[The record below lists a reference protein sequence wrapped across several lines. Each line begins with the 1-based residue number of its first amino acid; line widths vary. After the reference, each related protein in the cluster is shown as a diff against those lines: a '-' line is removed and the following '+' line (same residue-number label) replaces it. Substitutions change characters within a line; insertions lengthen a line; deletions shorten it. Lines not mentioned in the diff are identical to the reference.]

1 MQKQDRFERY
11 TPQYPLPVDITN
23 MSRQDTVCQFCG
35 VSYLIHNEIKALE
48 TKCQKLEAD
57 LAYYA
62 GINSRESALEQTLQ
76 SERARMSDLESN
88 LAISTHKLN
97 EMIRKLQL
105 VQDQLEQ
112 SINAHQE
119 TKNSFSKYSS
129 KLRFTRNQIE
139 NIRKEYLILQDFYS
153 NDIQNRNMYLQTA
166 ENTLQKEIRIIIDK
180 YTKQIDNYQI
190 EIEQYQQQLNEKNQ
204 SFRDLQ
210 IKYQQSQLQSNESHT
225 ITEND
230 LEAAREEIEIQ
241 KNELS
246 YLREQISQ
254 FEQTKIQLQNDL
266 EQTKQYIQ
274 QLEKQL
280 SDKDQSK
287 KNSDLIIDQY
297 RQQLTNEKEL
307 RLKANTELE
316 NIRSKFLQLTD
327 DYEQLNIMKKDF
339 ETNELNTRRKIDE
352 INRSRQA
359 VLDRTRDE
367 YEKLLRKY
375 TDLDE
380 VYHELVNLRDKDSL
394 ESKTIRSELERL
406 HNENIELK
414 KQRETLNITH
424 DIQMKKLHDTYSI
437 KLREAEQWPDRLQ
450 TELSREREHHRIQIH
465 ELEQSLKENFLTELN
480 IEKQKYTG
488 LLRKYEHDSGYST
501 EQLRHELL
509 STEKVTIEQRHY
521 YTKQIEQLEK
531 DKIDLKKELDTLR
544 DVLKELH
551 EQMNNQ
557 ESMSNDRVNNLKIK
571 EDLLAKE
578 TSLFQAQST
587 INELHKCLEQTREE
601 MITLQETVHKECTE
615 REQLKDA
622 LIDARQQLLTMK
634 KNSVL
639 NGTVS
644 RSLHSP
650 PVAFEE
656 LEKRVSEP
664 LSYSQ
669 NYHRNKIPSCIQSEP
684 TKHDNSMPSDVAD
697 SIARPMSSS
706 KNVPYRYKAL
716 PPIQQQ
722 QQQQLQKQRRNGNIV
737 SSNKS
742 EQLLETQRRIARFIK
757 HIK

>member
-1 MQKQDRFERY
+1 MHKQDHFERY

-48 TKCQKLEAD
+48 GKCQKLEAD

-62 GINSRESALEQTLQ
+62 GISSRENALEQTLQ
-76 SERARMSDLESN
+76 NERARMSDLESN
-88 LAISTHKLN
+88 LAISTHKHN
-97 EMIRKLQL
+97 EMTRKLQL
-105 VQDQLEQ
+105 VHDQLEQ

-129 KLRFTRNQIE
+129 KLRLTRNQIQT
-139 NIRKEYLILQDFYS
+139 IRKEYSILQDFYS
-153 NDIQNRNMYLQTA
+153 NDIQNWKMYLQTV
-166 ENTLQKEIRIIIDK
+166 EITLQKETQIIMNK
-180 YTKQIDNYQI
+180 YTKQINNYQT
-190 EIEQYQQQLNEKNQ
+190 EIEQYQQQLNEINQ

-210 IKYQQSQLQSNESHT
+210 IKYQQSQLQLNESHT
-225 ITEND
+225 IIQND
-230 LEAAREEIEIQ
+230 LEAARGEIEIQ

-254 FEQTKIQLQNDL
+254 YEQTKTQLQNDL
-266 EQTKQYIQ
+266 EQTKRFAQ
-274 QLEKQL
+274 QLERQL
-280 SDKDQSK
+280 SDKDASK
-287 KNSDLIIDQY
+287 ANTDLIIDQY

-307 RLKANTELE
+307 RLKADTELE
-316 NIRSKFLQLTD
+316 NIRSKFLQLTN
-327 DYEQLNIMKKDF
+327 DYEQLNLMKKEF

-375 TDLDE
+375 HDLDE
-380 VYHELVNLRDKDSL
+380 VYHELVNLREKDTL
-394 ESKTIRSELERL
+394 ELKTIRSELERL
-406 HNENIELK
+406 HNENIELT
-414 KQRETLNITH
+414 KQRETLHITH
-424 DIQMKKLHDTYSI
+424 DIQMKKIHDTYSI

-450 TELSREREHHRIQIH
+450 TELNREREQHRIQIH
-465 ELEQSLKENFLTELN
+465 ELEQRLKENFLTELN

-531 DKIDLKKELDTLR
+531 DKIDLKKELDALR

-557 ESMSNDRVNNLKIK
+557 ESMNNDRIHNLKLK

-587 INELHKCLEQTREE
+587 INELQQCLEQTREE

-622 LIDARQQLLTMK
+622 LIDARQQLLAMK
-634 KNSVL
+634 KNGVL

-669 NYHRNKIPSCIQSEP
+669 NYHPNKIPSCIQSEP
-684 TKHDNSMPSDVAD
+684 TKRDNSVSGNVAD
-697 SIARPMSSS
+697 SIARPMSTS
-706 KNVPYRYKAL
+706 KNIPYRYNAL

-722 QQQQLQKQRRNGNIV
+722 QQQQKQRRNGNILA
-737 SSNKS
+737 SNKS
-742 EQLLETQRRIARFIK
+742 GQLIENQRRIARFIK
-757 HIK
+757 HVK

>member
-1 MQKQDRFERY
+1 MQKQDHFERY

-35 VSYLIHNEIKALE
+35 ISYLIHNEIKALE
-48 TKCQKLEAD
+48 AKCQKLEAD
-57 LAYYA
+57 LVYYT
-62 GINSRESALEQTLQ
+62 GISSRESALEQTLQ
-76 SERARMSDLESN
+76 NERARISDLESN
-88 LAISTHKLN
+88 LAINTHKLN
-97 EMIRKLQL
+97 EMTRKLQL
-105 VQDQLEQ
+105 VKDQLEQ

-129 KLRFTRNQIE
+129 KLRLTHSQIQ
-139 NIRKEYLILQDFYS
+139 NIRKEYFILQDFYS
-153 NDIQNRNMYLQTA
+153 NDIQNWKIYLQTV
-166 ENTLQKEIRIIIDK
+166 ENTLQKEIRLIMDK
-180 YTKQIDNYQI
+180 YTKQINNYQT
-190 EIEQYQQQLNEKNQ
+190 EIEQYQQQLNETHQ

-210 IKYQQSQLQSNESHT
+210 VKYHQSQLESNESHA
-225 ITEND
+225 ITQND
-230 LEAAREEIEIQ
+230 LEAARKEIEIQ

-246 YLREQISQ
+246 HLHEQLSQ
-254 FEQTKIQLQNDL
+254 FEQTKIKLQNDL
-266 EQTKQYIQ
+266 EQTKQNSQ
-274 QLEKQL
+274 QLERQL
-280 SDKDQSK
+280 LDKDQSQ

-297 RQQLTNEKEL
+297 RQQFTNEKEL
-307 RLKANTELE
+307 RLKADNELE
-316 NIRSKFLQLTD
+316 NIRSKFFQLTN
-327 DYEQLNIMKKDF
+327 DYEQLNIMKQEF
-339 ETNELNTRRKIDE
+339 ETNETNTRRKIDE
-352 INRSRQA
+352 MNRSRQA

-380 VYHELVNLRDKDSL
+380 VYHELINLREKDTL
-394 ESKTIRSELERL
+394 ELKIIRSELERI
-406 HNENIELK
+406 HNENIELT
-414 KQRETLNITH
+414 KQRETLIITH
-424 DIQMKKLHDTYSI
+424 DIQIKKLHDTYSI

-450 TELSREREHHRIQIH
+450 TELKREREQYQIQIH
-465 ELEQSLKENFLTELN
+465 ELEQRLKENFLTELN
-480 IEKQKYTG
+480 IEKQKHTG

-509 STEKVTIEQRHY
+509 STEKVTIEQRQY

-531 DKIDLKKELDTLR
+531 DKINLKKELDTLR

-551 EQMNNQ
+551 EQMNKQ
-557 ESMSNDRVNNLKIK
+557 ESMNNDRMNNLKLK
-571 EDLLAKE
+571 EDLVSKE

-587 INELHKCLEQTREE
+587 INELQKCVEQTREE
-601 MITLQETVHKECTE
+601 MITLQETVHKECAE

-622 LIDARQQLLTMK
+622 LIDARQQLLAMK

-644 RSLHSP
+644 RPLHSP

-669 NYHRNKIPSCIQSEP
+669 NYHHNKIPSGIQSEP
-684 TKHDNSMPSDVAD
+684 IVRDNSIPNDVAD
-697 SIARPMSSS
+697 STARPISSS
-706 KNVPYRYKAL
+706 KNIPHRYKAL

-722 QQQQLQKQRRNGNIV
+722 QQQQRQRRNGNIT

-742 EQLLETQRRIARFIK
+742 EQLLANQRRISRFIK